1 LSKEKDQN
9 AQQKMLIRCSERG
22 LSGTLIRF
30 LQEKLNFH
38 GRPYPVVQPGGIY
51 DIMHGSTEIRKHYR
65 KRIRTILIEA
75 SIKEV
80 AIVGHDLCIIYNE
93 EQGFMSL
100 EDERKMQ
107 LSDMKEL
114 KAIINKNH
122 PGVIVHLIYA
132 KVLDA
137 KRRIFSLEL
146 VEG

>member
-1 LSKEKDQN
+1 
-9 AQQKMLIRCSERG
+9 MLIRCSERG
-22 LSGTLIRF
+22 LSGILIRF

-38 GRPYPVVQPGGIY
+38 GRPYPIVQPGGIY
-51 DIMHGSTEIRKHYR
+51 DIMHGSPEIRKHYR

-75 SIKEV
+75 CIKEV

-93 EQGFMSL
+93 EQGFISL

-107 LSDMKEL
+107 LNDMKKL

-122 PGVIVHLIYA
+122 PGIIVHLIYA
-132 KVLDA
+132 KVVDA